1 MFFSAAW
8 IGNYKNLPFTA
19 SQHSAGYLPVVPS
32 LVCWYLGSLSSDS
45 YDTWSWLQVR
55 ISLACT
61 LCLSDSQEIGY
72 YEWASKSYEMVVCGY
87 HIIIYETIHM
97 EFSFCA
103 LVLLQPISLTSIDC
117 WVLWDFYGHC
127 FCQACVCCAGSRTA
141 FLLHIEWTSYFLN
154 DCRERLCA
162 QCIPI
167 MLYFVVNG
175 VHDSF
180 AYENTCYHHGS
191 YVNGLCVNRLL
202 GWNICTSGDNFY
214 VHISLNMDCFAF
226 QKIVAISTG

>member
-1 MFFSAAW
+1 MLKVAPLLVILAGSCMQLIFVCTTMTSLVCPCARHIHDILTQDIFMFFSAAW

-32 LVCWYLGSLSSDS
+32 LVCWYLGSLSTDS

-55 ISLACT
+55 ISSACT

-117 WVLWDFYGHC
+117 
-127 FCQACVCCAGSRTA
+127 
-141 FLLHIEWTSYFLN
+141 
-154 DCRERLCA
+154 
-162 QCIPI
+162 
-167 MLYFVVNG
+167 
-175 VHDSF
+175 
-180 AYENTCYHHGS
+180 
-191 YVNGLCVNRLL
+191 
-202 GWNICTSGDNFY
+202 
-214 VHISLNMDCFAF
+214 
-226 QKIVAISTG
+226 

>member
-1 MFFSAAW
+1 LKMLKVAPLLVILAGFCMQLIFVCTTMTSLVCPCARHIHDILTQDKFMFFSAAW

-32 LVCWYLGSLSSDS
+32 LVCWYLGSLSTDS

-103 LVLLQPISLTSIDC
+103 LVLLQPISLTFIDC
-117 WVLWDFYGHC
+117 CVLWGFYGHC
-127 FCQACVCCAGSRTA
+127 CCQACVCCAGCRTA
-141 FLLHIEWTSYFLN
+141 FLLFIE
-154 DCRERLCA
+154 
-162 QCIPI
+162 
-167 MLYFVVNG
+167 
-175 VHDSF
+175 
-180 AYENTCYHHGS
+180 
-191 YVNGLCVNRLL
+191 
-202 GWNICTSGDNFY
+202 
-214 VHISLNMDCFAF
+214 
-226 QKIVAISTG
+226 